1 MARFNWL
8 SGYSRALFST
18 YFQLSKPIWPV
29 PKFTRRRLVHTRQV
43 LKESL
48 QGKFVWLPTYCPLP
62 RQADKPSSVVSRL
75 ANSSAQSLHSHPF
88 HFHSGEF
95 LDHSFRGAPVL
106 KHLVYLGIAPP
117 MPPPCCGFFST
128 KVHKHHG
135 KHFDPAKINKKS
147 SQKVKPSSWQKRDV
161 QIE

>member
-1 MARFNWL
+1 MARFSWL
-8 SGYSRALFST
+8 SGFSRALLST

-95 LDHSFRGAPVL
+95 LHHSFREAPVL

-117 MPPPCCGFFST
+117 PCLHPAVDFFLQKYTNIMASILTQLKST
-128 KVHKHHG
+128 KN
-135 KHFDPAKINKKS
+135 PLKKS
-147 SQKVKPSSWQKRDV
+147 NPPLDKKGMSR
-161 QIE
+161 